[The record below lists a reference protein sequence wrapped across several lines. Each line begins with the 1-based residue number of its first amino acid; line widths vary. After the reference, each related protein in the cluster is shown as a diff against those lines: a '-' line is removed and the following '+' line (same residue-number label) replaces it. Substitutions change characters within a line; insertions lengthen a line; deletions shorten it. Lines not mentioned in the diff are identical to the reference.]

1 MINTEDNPE
10 LQQIFDE
17 NSSLNKQ
24 ESPVSITEKGDVFD
38 DLGKITRQLHQALH
52 ELGLDRKLSDAAN
65 AIPDTKDR
73 LKYVAELT
81 EKAADRVLN
90 ATEKVQPLNDTLGE
104 QAKSLE
110 VRWNDILTKDSN
122 IEDFKKLVYETH
134 THFIQMSEVSNIIKN
149 ELMEIIM
156 AQDFQDLTGQVI
168 KKLITITSDL
178 ESKLLEVL
186 VHHAPNERPELTTG
200 LSGPNYLETPA
211 LNTVANQEEVD
222 NLLESLGF

>member
-1 MINTEDNPE
+1 
-10 LQQIFDE
+10 
-17 NSSLNKQ
+17 
-24 ESPVSITEKGDVFD
+24 
-38 DLGKITRQLHQALH
+38 
-52 ELGLDRKLSDAAN
+52 
-65 AIPDTKDR
+65 

-90 ATEKVQPLNDTLGE
+90 ATEKVQPLNDTLSE